1 MNLSNCRRDMTIVTT
16 NQTGDMTGYWNEI
29 CNNKVFFCSPL
40 SSWNEILNSLCALSE
55 VRQMMVKT
63 NPKR

>member
-29 CNNKVFFCSPL
+29 CNNKVFFVPHS
-40 SSWNEILNSLCALSE
+40 AAGM
-55 VRQMMVKT
+55 RY
-63 NPKR
+63 